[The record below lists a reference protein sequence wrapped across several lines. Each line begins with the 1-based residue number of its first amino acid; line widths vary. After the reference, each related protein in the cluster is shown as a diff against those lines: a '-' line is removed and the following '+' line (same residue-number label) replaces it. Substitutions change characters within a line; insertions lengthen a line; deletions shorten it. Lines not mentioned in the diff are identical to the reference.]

1 VRWWVRRRPWL
12 PRPARVGLAI
22 VCGGLALLGW
32 ATPSPG
38 QTGGGAASAA
48 PAGPSKY
55 PKAPAPGDPTATFP
69 TSAALAAEGHAIFE
83 KSCASCHGVAA
94 QGMAGTAPALRGVGA
109 GSIDFYVSTGRMPLE
124 YPREEPMRNRPLFER
139 SAINALI
146 AYLGRYG
153 GPPAPTADPAKG
165 DLSLGRHV
173 FTLQCAGCHQMVAR
187 GGMTLGAQVPNLAE
201 DTPQQL
207 AEAVRV
213 GPYLMPNFDAK
224 TIDQH
229 ELDSIARYVEWT
241 KHPTD
246 AGGWGIYNIGPIN
259 EGAVTWWLGIVA
271 LVLVIRLIG
280 ERAL

>member
-1 VRWWVRRRPWL
+1 
-12 PRPARVGLAI
+12 
-22 VCGGLALLGW
+22 
-32 ATPSPG
+32 
-38 QTGGGAASAA
+38 
-48 PAGPSKY
+48 
-55 PKAPAPGDPTATFP
+55 
-69 TSAALAAEGHAIFE
+69 
-83 KSCASCHGVAA
+83 
-94 QGMAGTAPALRGVGA
+94 
-109 GSIDFYVSTGRMPLE
+109 
-124 YPREEPMRNRPLFER
+124 
-139 SAINALI
+139 
-146 AYLGRYG
+146 
-153 GPPAPTADPAKG
+153 
-165 DLSLGRHV
+165 
-173 FTLQCAGCHQMVAR
+173 
-187 GGMTLGAQVPNLAE
+187 MTLGAQVPNLAE